1 MSFFEGF
8 VTGFAKSADTS
19 IKKYLDSDNQ
29 LKSKLAE
36 KRIARSEVEEARHR
50 KDNEKYKMELKGLA
64 KKAGGT
70 DQAQYIL
77 DKYGYDEG
85 ASVIN
90 SLYAKTIAGGKP
102 INQIFKLSERVGQS
116 ATIDQLANFYT
127 PPMKVGSGESM
138 KGVGGGIS
146 KMLGGENWIQEAVLS
161 ETESVVGKLTK
172 SSLQDVPEALSAID
186 DIEDYEIGY
195 NLNYKDEYTRLMG
208 VADNFLKAGNTD
220 KAARIKI
227 AAESNYL
234 AAANNERSEYS
245 TAELNAFSKS
255 VEKKFVTVHGIKG
268 AYDIS
273 GKFTKA
279 EATANMYEH
288 ALEKTAYLMN
298 FAQKARFGANIK
310 AVDISLAVTNAIT
323 QNRIPVVV
331 NPDDVFGKAYI
342 KLTDEKL
349 FTVTSNTQSSQQSNT
364 AKKPIVGNLIS
375 SVPSLIANI
384 VSQASGSSARQLA
397 ILNAR
402 KTLGTDQ
409 VALNKFNTDL
419 KSKGL

>member
-36 KRIARSEVEEARHR
+36 KRIARGELEEARHR

-102 INQIFKLSERVGQS
+102 INEIFKLSERVGQS

-195 NLNYKDEYTRLMG
+195 NINYKDEYTRLMG

-255 VEKKFVTVHGIKG
+255 VEKNFVTVHGITG

-273 GKFTKA
+273 GNFTKA
-279 EATANMYEH
+279 KDTANMYEH

-310 AVDISLAVTNAIT
+310 AVDISLALTNAVT
-323 QNRIPVVV
+323 QNRRPVVV
-331 NPDDVFGKAYI
+331 NPDDIFGKAYI

-349 FTVTSNTQSSQQSNT
+349 FTVSSNTQSSQQSNT